1 MTDKAFVPIGQRLS
15 LTLGVALAC
24 WLSVSPTARAQQSAV
39 PHGIVVAQQS
49 VAPKVISSAQPSTL
63 PKLIKFVVP
72 FSPGGSNDV
81 YARALA
87 QKLAIKLSNTVVVE
101 NKPGA
106 GGSIGSDLVAR
117 AEPDGSSLLL
127 ISTSFATNA
136 AVRNNLPFDPITSFK
151 PVALVAKGAM
161 VLIVGNKTSY
171 QNIAQLIAATKDS
184 NNAVNYSSAGM
195 GSIGQ
200 LSVEHFKSLSNTQA
214 LHVPYPGISGAV
226 TNMIGGNIDYMIT
239 TLASVGGQLKADLVR
254 PIGVTSL
261 EPSKFFPGV
270 PSIAETLPGYE
281 VDVWWVVFAPAK
293 TPDAVVNGLN
303 EAIRSVSAEPDML
316 ALFAKEGA
324 EPTTL
329 SPQQTAD
336 YVRHEVERWKQVART
351 GRIQVN

>member
-1 MTDKAFVPIGQRLS
+1 MTNKASVRWWRAGWLR
-15 LTLGVALAC
+15 LGVALAC
-24 WLSVSPTARAQQSAV
+24 CLSGLSTARAQQSTV
-39 PHGIVVAQQS
+39 PPTVFVAQQS
-49 VAPKVISSAQPSTL
+49 VAPKTINSAQPSAL
-63 PKLIKFVVP
+63 PKFMKFVVP

-81 YARALA
+81 YARALS
-87 QKLAIKLSNTVVVE
+87 QKLAIKLSNTIVVE

-161 VLIVGNKTSY
+161 VLIVGNKTPY
-171 QNIAQLIAATKDS
+171 QNVAQLIAATKDS

-200 LSVEHFKSLSNTQA
+200 LSVEHFKSVSDTRA
-214 LHVPYPGISGAV
+214 LHVPYQGINGAV

-261 EPSKFFPGV
+261 ERSKFFPGV
-270 PSIAETLPGYE
+270 AAIAETLPGYE

-293 TPDAVVNGLN
+293 TPDAVVNALN
-303 EAIRSVSAEPDML
+303 EAIRGVSAEPDML

-329 SPQQTAD
+329 TPQQTAE
-336 YVRHEVERWKQVART
+336 YVKQEVERWKQVART

>member
-1 MTDKAFVPIGQRLS
+1 MTNKASVRWWRAGWLR
-15 LTLGVALAC
+15 LGVALAC
-24 WLSVSPTARAQQSAV
+24 CLSGLSTARAQQSTV
-39 PHGIVVAQQS
+39 PPTVFVAQQS
-49 VAPKVISSAQPSTL
+49 VAPKTINSAQPSAL
-63 PKLIKFVVP
+63 PKFMKFVVP

-87 QKLAIKLSNTVVVE
+87 QKLAIKLSNTIVVE

-161 VLIVGNKTSY
+161 VLIVGNKTPY
-171 QNIAQLIAATKDS
+171 QNVAQLIAATKDS

-200 LSVEHFKSLSNTQA
+200 LSVEHFKSVSDTRA
-214 LHVPYPGISGAV
+214 LHVPYQGINGAV

-261 EPSKFFPGV
+261 ERSKFFPGV
-270 PSIAETLPGYE
+270 AAIAETLPGYE

-293 TPDAVVNGLN
+293 TPDAVVNALN
-303 EAIRSVSAEPDML
+303 EAIRNVSAEPDML

-329 SPQQTAD
+329 TPQQTAD
-336 YVRHEVERWKQVART
+336 YVKHEVERWKQVART

>member
-1 MTDKAFVPIGQRLS
+1 MNSQALLQRLRS
-15 LTLGVALAC
+15 
-24 WLSVSPTARAQQSAV
+24 WLCVIGMVLVCGCIGLPAAHAQQNGASQALISA
-39 PHGIVVAQQS
+39 PL
-49 VAPKVISSAQPSTL
+49 SAL
-63 PKLIKFVVP
+63 PKLVKFIVP

-87 QKLAIKLSNTVVVE
+87 QKLAIRLSNTIVVE

-106 GGSIGSDLVAR
+106 GGSIGSDFVAR
-117 AEPDGSSLLL
+117 AEPDGSTLLL

-136 AVRNNLPFDPITSFK
+136 AVRSNLPFDPITSFK

-161 VLIVGNKTSY
+161 VLIVGNKTPY
-171 QNIAQLIAATKDS
+171 QNIAQLIAATKDA
-184 NNAVNYSSAGM
+184 NNTVNYSSAGM

-200 LSVEHFKSLSNTQA
+200 LSVEHFKSLSGTLA
-214 LHVPYPGISGAV
+214 LHVPYQGINGAV

-261 EPSKFFPGV
+261 ERSKFFPGV
-270 PSIAETLPGYE
+270 AAIAETIPGYE

-293 TPDAVVNGLN
+293 TSDPIVHSLN
-303 EAIRSVSAEPDML
+303 EVIRSVSVEPDML

-329 SPQQTAD
+329 SPAQTAD
-336 YVRHEVERWKQVART
+336 YVKHEVERWKQVART

>member
-1 MTDKAFVPIGQRLS
+1 MTNKHRVAQLLRGLRSVCAMLALS
-15 LTLGVALAC
+15 LSCVA
-24 WLSVSPTARAQQSAV
+24 SVGAQQV
-39 PHGIVVAQQS
+39 M
-49 VAPKVISSAQPSTL
+49 L
-63 PKLIKFVVP
+63 PKFIKLIVP

-87 QKLAIKLSNTVVVE
+87 QKLAGKLSASVVVE

-117 AEPDGSSLLL
+117 AEPDGSTLLL

-136 AVRNNLPFDPITSFK
+136 AVRTNLPFDPITSFK

-161 VLIVGNKTSY
+161 VLIVGNKTPFTD
-171 QNIAQLIAATKDS
+171 IAQLIAATKPS

-200 LSVEHFKSLSNTQA
+200 MSVEHFKSLSGTEA
-214 LHVPYPGISGAV
+214 LHVPYQGINGAV
-226 TNMIGGNIDYMIT
+226 ANMIGGNIDYMIT
-239 TLASVGGQLKADLVR
+239 TLASVGGQLQANLVR

-261 EPSKFFPGV
+261 ERSKFFPGV
-270 PSIAETLPGYE
+270 PAIAETLPGYE

-293 TPDAVVNGLN
+293 TASPVIDALN
-303 EAIRSVSAEPDML
+303 AAIRSVSTEPEMQ

-324 EPTTL
+324 ESTNF
-329 SPQQTAD
+329 SPAQTAD
-336 YVRHEVERWKQVART
+336 YVKQEVERWKQVART

>member
-1 MTDKAFVPIGQRLS
+1 MTNKASVRWWRAGWLR
-15 LTLGVALAC
+15 LGVALAC
-24 WLSVSPTARAQQSAV
+24 CLSGLSTARAQQSTV
-39 PHGIVVAQQS
+39 PPTVFMAQQS
-49 VAPKVISSAQPSTL
+49 VAPKTINSAQPSAL
-63 PKLIKFVVP
+63 PKFMKFVVP

-87 QKLAIKLSNTVVVE
+87 QKLALKLSNTIVVE

-161 VLIVGNKTSY
+161 VLIVGNKTPY
-171 QNIAQLIAATKDS
+171 QNVEQLIAATKDS

-200 LSVEHFKSLSNTQA
+200 LSVEHFKSVSDTRA
-214 LHVPYPGISGAV
+214 LHVPYQGINGAV
-226 TNMIGGNIDYMIT
+226 TNMIGGNIDYMVT

-261 EPSKFFPGV
+261 ERSKFFPGV
-270 PSIAETLPGYE
+270 PAIAEILPGYE

-293 TPDAVVNGLN
+293 TPDAVVNALN
-303 EAIRSVSAEPDML
+303 EAIRGVSAEPDML

-329 SPQQTAD
+329 TPQQTAE
-336 YVRHEVERWKQVART
+336 YVKHEVERWKQVART